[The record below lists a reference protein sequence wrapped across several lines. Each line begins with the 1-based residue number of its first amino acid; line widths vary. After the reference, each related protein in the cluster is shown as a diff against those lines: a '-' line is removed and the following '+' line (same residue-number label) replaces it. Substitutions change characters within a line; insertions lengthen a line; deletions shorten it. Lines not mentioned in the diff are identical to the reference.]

1 MATVL
6 AKMSNFIPEGGIWMN
21 TQRPEWNDANNALV
35 GNGVSM
41 VTLCYLRRFLKT
53 FQNTIEASNLENIK
67 ISSEML
73 QFYNGIRECLVVNTS
88 LLSGKFNDQD
98 RKKVLDLLGE
108 SASEYRLHIYQY
120 GFSGQKRTVSIDD
133 LKQFTAVSLAFIDHS
148 IQANQRPD
156 KLYHSYNLMSIEKD
170 KVIVSNLSEML
181 EGQVAVLSSGYLD
194 AKQALQIV
202 DALRHSALY
211 RPDQNSYILYP
222 NKELPKFLKKNSIPK
237 ERIEKSALL
246 TKLMANNNNAVIDKD
261 VKGGCH
267 FNGNFHNANDLKE
280 ALAKLNK
287 NEEYQVLVE
296 KESEDILQIFEEVF
310 NHKAFTGRSGTFF
323 GYEGLGSIYWHMVS
337 KLHLAVQEVIEKA
350 YRDNEDA
357 TVINAL
363 ALHYDEIGKGI
374 GVHKTPEVYGAFPTD
389 PYSHTPSHRGAQQPG
404 MTGQVKEDVLTRKG
418 ELGVKVVEGK
428 LSFQPTLL
436 NQNQFLQQEEVVR
449 FIDLEEKPFS
459 ITLEKGS
466 LAFTVCQVPIIY
478 KISDK
483 NQVEVKFKNGKTET
497 FSTLT
502 LSYEMSQKIF
512 QRIGEIIEVTVS
524 INF

>member
-1 MATVL
+1 
-6 AKMSNFIPEGGIWMN
+6 
-21 TQRPEWNDANNALV
+21 
-35 GNGVSM
+35 
-41 VTLCYLRRFLKT
+41 
-53 FQNTIEASNLENIK
+53 
-67 ISSEML
+67 
-73 QFYNGIRECLVVNTS
+73 
-88 LLSGKFNDQD
+88 
-98 RKKVLDLLGE
+98 
-108 SASEYRLHIYQY
+108 
-120 GFSGQKRTVSIDD
+120 
-133 LKQFTAVSLAFIDHS
+133 
-148 IQANQRPD
+148 
-156 KLYHSYNLMSIEKD
+156 MSIEKD

-222 NKELPKFLKKNSIPK
+222 NKELPKFLEKNNIPK
-237 ERIEKSALL
+237 TRIEKSVLL
-246 TKLMANNNNAVIDKD
+246 TKLMANQNNSVINKD
-261 VKGGCH
+261 VKGNYH
-267 FNGNFHNANDLKE
+267 FNGNYHNANDLKA
-280 ALAKLNK
+280 ALAELNK

-296 KESEDILQIFEEVF
+296 KESEDIIQIFEEVF

-350 YRDNEDA
+350 YRDNEDTA
-357 TVINAL
+357 VINAL

-418 ELGVKVVEGK
+418 ELGIKVEEGK

-436 NQNQFLQQEEVVR
+436 DKKQFLEQEETVI
-449 FIDLEEKPFS
+449 FIDLEGNPYS
-459 ITLEKGS
+459 MTLEKGS

-478 KISDK
+478 KIGDK
-483 NQVEVKFKNGKTET
+483 NQIEVKYENGKSET
-497 FSTLT
+497 YSTLT
-502 LSYEMSQKIF
+502 LSQEVSQKIF
-512 QRIGEIIEVTVS
+512 QRTGDVVQVVVK
-524 INF
+524 INI

>member
-1 MATVL
+1 
-6 AKMSNFIPEGGIWMN
+6 
-21 TQRPEWNDANNALV
+21 
-35 GNGVSM
+35 
-41 VTLCYLRRFLKT
+41 
-53 FQNTIEASNLENIK
+53 
-67 ISSEML
+67 
-73 QFYNGIRECLVVNTS
+73 
-88 LLSGKFNDQD
+88 
-98 RKKVLDLLGE
+98 
-108 SASEYRLHIYQY
+108 
-120 GFSGQKRTVSIDD
+120 
-133 LKQFTAVSLAFIDHS
+133 
-148 IQANQRPD
+148 
-156 KLYHSYNLMSIEKD
+156 
-170 KVIVSNLSEML
+170 ML

-222 NKELPKFLKKNSIPK
+222 NKELPKFLEKNNIPK
-237 ERIEKSALL
+237 TRIEKSDLL
-246 TKLMANNNNAVIDKD
+246 TKLMANHNNSVINKD
-261 VKGGCH
+261 VKGNYH

-280 ALAKLNK
+280 ALVELNK

-374 GVHKTPEVYGAFPTD
+374 GVHKKPEVYGAFPTD

-418 ELGVKVVEGK
+418 ELGIKVVEGK